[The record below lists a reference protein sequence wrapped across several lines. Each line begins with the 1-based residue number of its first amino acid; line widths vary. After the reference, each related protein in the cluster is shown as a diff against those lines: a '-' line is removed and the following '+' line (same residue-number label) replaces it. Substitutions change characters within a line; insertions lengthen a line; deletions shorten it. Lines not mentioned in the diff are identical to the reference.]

1 MEGPIS
7 GGDRVEEPGLGRAVG
22 CTPMD
27 MLLLG
32 RWVESGKERRRHQP
46 GVCFQ
51 PSQGLLRIAVLHPSL
66 SFSSHAFPYSQP
78 GKIQSELIKAA
89 DCLEMK
95 SEG

>member
-32 RWVESGKERRRHQP
+32 RWVESGKER
-46 GVCFQ
+46 
-51 PSQGLLRIAVLHPSL
+51 
-66 SFSSHAFPYSQP
+66 
-78 GKIQSELIKAA
+78 
-89 DCLEMK
+89 
-95 SEG
+95 